1 MRSLA
6 PRRLESE
13 NTYPRR
19 LGMFSDFL
27 RDFLRQGMARA
38 DSCSLK
44 IPEIMK
50 FFISDGISDFAK
62 CGNFEFQISRKI

>member
-1 MRSLA
+1 MRSLG

-44 IPEIMK
+44 IPEMTQ
-50 FFISDGISDFAK
+50 FSISDGISDF
-62 CGNFEFQISRKI
+62 